1 MNKLL
6 NILLIV
12 VLIILFP
19 VYTKNSSYNNIEDQM
34 GNYISEGTYV
44 SSYHHKYHEDR
55 VIKILKPMCENRKLS
70 ITPFNFL
77 YNKLKIKT
85 NKGTITPLISKLWYK
100 NSKRKT
106 IKSSTIMKNLEEK
119 YNLQIF
125 AKIYEIGDNYYI
137 QEKMDSFCKPHEIK
151 QIKHAIEFIPED
163 IYISD
168 LHSRNVMTKNNI
180 PKIIDCNIYD
190 FKTEVLRLL
199 INDYRIL

>member
-1 MNKLL
+1 MNKILK
-6 NILLIV
+6 ILLIV

-19 VYTKNSSYNNIEDQM
+19 VYTKNSSYNNIEDQI

-70 ITPFNFL
+70 NI
-77 YNKLKIKT
+77 YNTVKIKT

-100 NSKRKT
+100 NKKRKT
-106 IKSSTIMKNLEEK
+106 IKSWIIMKNLEEK

-137 QEKMDSFCKPHEIK
+137 QEKMDSFAKPREIK
-151 QIKHAIEFIPED
+151 QINHAIEFIPED
-163 IYISD
+163 VYISD
-168 LHSRNVMTKNNI
+168 LHRRNVMTKNNI
-180 PKIIDCNIYD
+180 PKIIDCNILD
-190 FKTEVLRLL
+190 FKSEVLRLL
-199 INDYRIL
+199 INNHSIH